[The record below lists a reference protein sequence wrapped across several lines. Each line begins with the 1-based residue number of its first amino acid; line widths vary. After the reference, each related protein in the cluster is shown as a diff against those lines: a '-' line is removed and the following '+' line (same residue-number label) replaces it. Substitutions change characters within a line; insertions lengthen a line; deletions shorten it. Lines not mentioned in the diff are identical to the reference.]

1 MVVWPLTSPEVTLLF
16 MKAICVTPKWFS
28 HLKQV
33 IFPTAMVRDLFIG
46 SQFAASTMLLPSHI
60 CHLFRLHCN
69 TQREKDRPM
78 HNLPHLPSH
87 TAMPPISTQ
96 VPKNSNEEPH
106 NNRKLSC
113 SSSWLKIVKMGS
125 IHKWRKKWDY
135 LSNFQ
140 TVDSLGFFMTIVPC
154 LGPTKSWSFKS
165 VAFSQNF
172 WIFLTWTTWTK
183 T

>member
-1 MVVWPLTSPEVTLLF
+1 MIVVWPLTSPEVTLLF

-106 NNRKLSC
+106 NNRKFSC

-140 TVDSLGFFMTIVPC
+140 TVDSLVFLWPLCLVWVLLKVGLLKALLSHKTFEFF
-154 LGPTKSWSFKS
+154 
-165 VAFSQNF
+165 
-172 WIFLTWTTWTK
+172 
-183 T
+183 